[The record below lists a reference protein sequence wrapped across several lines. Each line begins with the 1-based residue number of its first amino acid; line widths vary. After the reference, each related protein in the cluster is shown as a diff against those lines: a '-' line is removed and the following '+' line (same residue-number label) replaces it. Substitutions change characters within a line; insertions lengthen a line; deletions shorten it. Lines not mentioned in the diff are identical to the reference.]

1 MDRYDGRVTSDSAP
15 NDIVERIGRE
25 WAQAY
30 PDLDTT
36 PVEVLGRIN
45 RIASALTHSLDRDL
59 EAHSIGRSEFDVLG
73 ALARATRPLRA
84 SEVVSTTM
92 LSGASITKL
101 TERLSDIG
109 LVRRRKSERDGRVV
123 LLELTEA
130 GRELVDTQFPRRLA
144 RDTKILEALSPEER
158 TTLITLLRKVSR
170 ALPE

>member
-1 MDRYDGRVTSDSAP
+1 MTSDSAP

-25 WAQAY
+25 WAEAY

-73 ALARATRPLRA
+73 ALARAQRPLRA

-101 TERLSDIG
+101 TERLSEIG
-109 LVRRRKSERDGRVV
+109 LVRRRRSDRDGRVV

-130 GRELVDTQFPRRLA
+130 GRDLVDTQFPRRLA
-144 RDTKILEALSPEER
+144 RDTKILESLSPQER
-158 TTLITLLRKVSR
+158 VALITLLRKVSQ

>member
-1 MDRYDGRVTSDSAP
+1 VDRYDGRVTSDSAP

-109 LVRRRKSERDGRVV
+109 LVRRRKSDRDGRVV

-144 RDTKILEALSPEER
+144 RDTKILESLSPEER